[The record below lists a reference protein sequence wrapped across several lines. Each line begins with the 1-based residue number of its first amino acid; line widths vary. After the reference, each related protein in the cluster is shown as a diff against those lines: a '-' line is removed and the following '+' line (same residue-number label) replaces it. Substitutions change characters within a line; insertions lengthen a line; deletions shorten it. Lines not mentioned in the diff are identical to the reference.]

1 LEGDLVIPV
10 TLVVIAKAPVAGQ
23 AKTRLAATVGEQAAA
38 DIAAA
43 TLLDTLDA
51 VAATPVQNRVV
62 ALTGDLS
69 SASSSRQIRSRLRDL
84 DVIEQRGDDFSARL
98 ANAISDAAAKSGP
111 QPVLLIASDTPQV
124 TAALLAECA
133 EALLGADAVFG
144 LARDGGWW
152 VLGVTDPTM
161 AECLNS
167 IPTSRSDT
175 GPATLEALRD
185 KGLAVALV
193 AELSDVDTIDDVE
206 IVRAECA
213 PDSRFIHAIKAAGL

>member
-1 LEGDLVIPV
+1 MIPV
-10 TLVVIAKAPVAGQ
+10 TLAVIAKAPVAGQ
-23 AKTRLAATVGEQAAA
+23 AKTRLAASVGDQAAA

-51 VAATPVQNRVV
+51 VDATPVANKVV
-62 ALTGDLS
+62 ALTGDLGK
-69 SASSSRQIRSRLRDL
+69 ASGSRQIRSRLADL
-84 DVIEQRGDDFSARL
+84 TVVEQRGDDFSARL
-98 ANAISDAAAKSGP
+98 ANAIADAATGDR
-111 QPVLLIASDTPQV
+111 PVVLIASDTPQV
-124 TAALLAECA
+124 TASLLADCAQALLQT
-133 EALLGADAVFG
+133 DVVFG

-152 VLGVTDPTM
+152 VLGVTDPAM
-161 AECLNS
+161 AQCLNT

-185 KGLAVALV
+185 KGLSVTLV
-193 AELSDVDTIDDVE
+193 AELSDVDTVDDVA

>member
-1 LEGDLVIPV
+1 MIPV

-23 AKTRLAATVGEQAAA
+23 AKTRLAATVGDQAAA

-51 VAATPVQNRVV
+51 VEATPAQAKVL
-62 ALTGDLS
+62 ALTGDLDH
-69 SASSSRQIRSRLRDL
+69 ASSGTEIRSRLSTL
-84 DVIEQRGDDFSARL
+84 QVVPQRGDDFSARL
-98 ANAISDAAAKSGP
+98 ANAIDDAAATAGTR
-111 QPVLLIASDTPQV
+111 PVLLIASDTPQV
-124 TAALLAECA
+124 TAALLIECA
-133 EALLGADAVFG
+133 QALLETDVVFG

-152 VLGVTDPTM
+152 VIGVTDPSM
-161 AECLNS
+161 ADCLHT

-175 GPATLEALRD
+175 GPATLEALRAN
-185 KGLAVALV
+185 GLAVTLV
-193 AELSDVDTIDDVE
+193 AELSDVDTVDDVE

>member
-1 LEGDLVIPV
+1 LAGDLVIPV

-23 AKTRLAATVGEQAAA
+23 AKTRLAAAVGEQAAA

-51 VAATPVQNRVV
+51 VDATPVQTRVV
-62 ALTGDLS
+62 AMTGDLGL
-69 SASSSRQIRSRLRDL
+69 ASSSRQIRSRLRDL
-84 DVIEQRGDDFSARL
+84 HVVEQRGDDFSARL
-98 ANAISDAAAKSGP
+98 ANAIADAAATAGTD
-111 QPVLLIASDTPQV
+111 PVLLIASDTPQV
-124 TAALLAECA
+124 TPGLLAECA
-133 EALLGADAVFG
+133 EVLLETDVVFG

-161 AECLNS
+161 AQCLNS

-185 KGLAVALV
+185 KGLAVTLV
-193 AELSDVDTIDDVE
+193 AELSDVDTIHDVE